1 MTSMLILTDFPE
13 SLCSTPDYLYFLSH
27 SCLDVEAVPARCWA
41 DGIVGSVQICLYS
54 TSSSCGSMCI
64 TCEWG
69 LSGLCNYC
77 IWSHSSSLPRLSFFL
92 SFDFLYSAATVTAIL
107 MLWFNSSFKCKF
119 DNTSWKLRV
128 ADKETKLPCLCF
140 ERLHLSY

>member
-41 DGIVGSVQICLYS
+41 DGIVGSGRFVCTALPP
-54 TSSSCGSMCI
+54 SCEVCI

-69 LSGLCNYC
+69 SSGLWV
-77 IWSHSSSLPRLSFFL
+77 ITAFGAILLFRGWVFSFP
-92 SFDFLYSAATVTAIL
+92 FDFLYSAATVIVIL

-128 ADKETKLPCLCF
+128 ADKGTKLPCLCF
-140 ERLHLSY
+140 QRLHLSY